1 MKKTKLNKQD
11 NYLRKKLI
19 NFENNIKS
27 IYESGKIRSPI
38 HLSGNNEN
46 QLISIFKNI
55 KKNDW
60 VISSWRNHYHAL
72 LHGIPEKK
80 LLNMILNNKSMGI
93 ISKKHNFYSSSIVGG
108 GLSIALGIAL
118 AIKRSKK
125 KNKVFIFVGDMTFE
139 TGTFYETYK
148 YSKNFNLPLKFIVED
163 NNMSTN
169 SPTDKVWKKKS
180 KPPKDIKYYQYK
192 RKFPHHGTGNWILF

>member
-1 MKKTKLNKQD
+1 MKNIKFTKQD
-11 NYLRKKLI
+11 NLLKKKLV
-19 NFENNIKS
+19 NFEDDIKS
-27 IYESGKIRSPI
+27 LYEKGKIRSPI
-38 HLSGNNEN
+38 HLSGNNED

-55 KKNDW
+55 NKNDW

-72 LHGIPEKK
+72 LHGISEKK
-80 LLNMILNNKSMGI
+80 LLNMILDNKSMGI
-93 ISKKHNFYSSSIVGG
+93 ISKKNNFYSTSIVGG

-118 AIKRSKK
+118 AIKRNKK

-148 YSKNFNLPLKFIVED
+148 YAKNFNLPLKFIVED

-180 KPPKDIKYYQYK
+180 KIPADVTYYRYK